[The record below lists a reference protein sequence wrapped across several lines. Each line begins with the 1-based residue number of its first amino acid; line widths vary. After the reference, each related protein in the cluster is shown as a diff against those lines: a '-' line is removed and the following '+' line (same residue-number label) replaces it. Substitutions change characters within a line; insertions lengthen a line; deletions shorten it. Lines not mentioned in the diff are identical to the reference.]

1 MTFLVI
7 GIPSAI
13 IGAVLVGRKD
23 GNLAAAFTAFGV
35 LIAFQAYFLQAISVA
50 LSESATQPQTTSEG

>member
-1 MTFLVI
+1 MTSLGI

-23 GNLAAAFTAFGV
+23 GSLAAAFTAFGG
-35 LIAFQAYFLQAISVA
+35 LIALQAYLLQAISAA
-50 LSESATQPQTTSEG
+50 LSESETHRQITSHG